1 MSLFEILL
9 LLGAGTC
16 AGAINAVAG
25 GGTFFTF
32 AALTALGLTPLIA
45 NATSAVGLALANL
58 ASVAGYLPEV
68 RAHYRRYLGLSI
80 VGSIGGAAGAILLTQ
95 TSPDAFKVLVPYFL
109 AVATLLFAVAP
120 YIRKFTNH
128 AKPSPALLRVMEV
141 FVSVYG
147 GYFGAGMGVM
157 MLASLSLSEQ
167 GDFHFINAAKNVW
180 AFFIQ
185 TLSVVLF
192 IIWGLTAWKPALLIM
207 VSSALSGYFGVSLAR
222 RIPQN
227 WIRALVIVAGLAL
240 TIRFFLV

>member
-9 LLGAGTC
+9 LIGAGTC
-16 AGAINAVAG
+16 AVAVNAVAG

-45 NATSAVGLALANL
+45 NATSAVGLSLANL
-58 ASVAGYLPEV
+58 ASVVGYLPEV
-68 RAHYRRYLGLSI
+68 RAHYRRYLSLSI
-80 VGSIGGAAGAILLTQ
+80 LGSIGGAAGAILLTR
-95 TSPDAFKVLVPYFL
+95 TSPDSFKTLVPYFL

-120 YIRKFTNH
+120 HIRKFTNH
-128 AKPSPALLRVMEV
+128 ARLNPAVLRLIEV

-157 MLASLSLSEQ
+157 MLASLSISEPV
-167 GDFHFINAAKNVW
+167 DFHFINAAKNVW

-185 TLSVVLF
+185 TFSVVLF

-207 VSSALSGYFGVSLAR
+207 ISSVLSGYFGVSLAR
-222 RIPQN
+222 RISLN
-227 WIRALVIVAGLAL
+227 WIRALVIIAGLAL
-240 TIRFFLV
+240 TIRFFLI